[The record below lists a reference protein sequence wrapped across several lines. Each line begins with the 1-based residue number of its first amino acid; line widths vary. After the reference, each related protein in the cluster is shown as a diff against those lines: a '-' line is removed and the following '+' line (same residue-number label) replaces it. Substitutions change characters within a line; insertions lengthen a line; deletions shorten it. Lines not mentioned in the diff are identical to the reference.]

1 MSAPVG
7 TLAIVTELEDAANL
21 IKLQLA
27 AGLGEDDIK
36 ETLSRHYE
44 SRICG
49 LPSLSSAHK
58 SKLTE
63 AINGGP
69 WLPAQKKLLASAVLT
84 SGSQLKKTASTTR
97 RANQKCHH
105 IENLIPMSSMAKLK
119 DTAKYSEM
127 SRVSIISASAKSL
140 GIFNPDET
148 TLFRMVQI
156 LAVTDPM
163 STYSQRKVWDH
174 MDTIQKFVKAGAP
187 AKVEYVTNYEP
198 TAELLPDDIKASAY
212 SDEHALPSPVE
223 WVELDTAIANH
234 KKRGDRSAPTEPTNK
249 APKQRRLEDASEE
262 TTQPAPGTPLPSIEL
277 WRMSGASASTSTLG
291 SPAAKDLASASV
303 VCSPVVKGPT
313 ICNKC
318 MLKVDEHGHTHK
330 DDEEPSDKDNE
341 EPSGEEHGLD
351 AFEKAIVEARA
362 KTLKGKPAAAAR
374 AVTGRLTKKPAR
386 NMKRPAGSLM
396 VRKPV
401 PGWSDAQRNATY
413 PKGCPKC
420 VDRPGCTPSCFRQR
434 GEID

>member
-63 AINGGP
+63 AINEGP
-69 WLPAQKKLLASAVLT
+69 WLPAQKKILASAVLT
-84 SGSQLKKTASTTR
+84 SGSQLRKTASMTR
-97 RANQKCHH
+97 RSNQKCHH
-105 IENLIPMSSMAKLK
+105 IENLIQMSSMAKLK

-163 STYSQRKVWDH
+163 STYSQRKVWDQ
-174 MDTIQKFVKAGAP
+174 MATIQKFCKAGAP

-212 SDEHALPSPVE
+212 SDELALPSPVE
-223 WVELDTAIANH
+223 WVELDTSIANH
-234 KKRGDRSAPTEPTNK
+234 KKRGDRSVAPTEPTNK
-249 APKQRRLEDASEE
+249 APKQRRLEYASEE
-262 TTQPAPGTPLPSIEL
+262 KTQPAPGTPLPSIEL

-313 ICNKC
+313 ICKKC
-318 MLKVDEHGHTHK
+318 MLLVDEHGHTQ
-330 DDEEPSDKDNE
+330 KDNE
-341 EPSGEEHGLD
+341 EPSNRADSDVSEEELGIT
-351 AFEKAIVEARA
+351 AFEKAMDCHY
-362 KTLKGKPAAAAR
+362 L
-374 AVTGRLTKKPAR
+374 LTTFLVHQLLSIKLPWG
-386 NMKRPAGSLM
+386 PY
-396 VRKPV
+396 
-401 PGWSDAQRNATY
+401 DAWGAL
-413 PKGCPKC
+413 
-420 VDRPGCTPSCFRQR
+420 
-434 GEID
+434 

>member
-1 MSAPVG
+1 MSAPAG

-21 IKLQLA
+21 IQLQLA
-27 AGLGEDDIK
+27 AGLGEDDVK

-63 AINGGP
+63 AINEGP
-69 WLPAQKKLLASAVLT
+69 WLPAQKKILASAVLT
-84 SGSQLKKTASTTR
+84 SGSQLRKTASVTR
-97 RANQKCHH
+97 RPNQKCHN
-105 IENLIPMSSMAKLK
+105 IENLIQMSSMAKLK
-119 DTAKYSEM
+119 DTVKYSEM

-174 MDTIQKFVKAGAP
+174 MATIQKFVKAGAP

-212 SDEHALPSPVE
+212 SDELALPSPVE

-234 KKRGDRSAPTEPTNK
+234 KKRGDRSVAPTEPTNK
-249 APKQRRLEDASEE
+249 AQKQRRREDASEE

-291 SPAAKDLASASV
+291 SPAAKGPASASV
-303 VCSPVVKGPT
+303 VCSPVAKGPT
-313 ICNKC
+313 ICKKC
-318 MLKVDEHGHTHK
+318 MLPIDEHGHT
-330 DDEEPSDKDNE
+330 
-341 EPSGEEHGLD
+341 
-351 AFEKAIVEARA
+351 
-362 KTLKGKPAAAAR
+362 
-374 AVTGRLTKKPAR
+374 
-386 NMKRPAGSLM
+386 
-396 VRKPV
+396 
-401 PGWSDAQRNATY
+401 Q
-413 PKGCPKC
+413 
-420 VDRPGCTPSCFRQR
+420 RQR
-434 GEID
+434 RAFGQSR